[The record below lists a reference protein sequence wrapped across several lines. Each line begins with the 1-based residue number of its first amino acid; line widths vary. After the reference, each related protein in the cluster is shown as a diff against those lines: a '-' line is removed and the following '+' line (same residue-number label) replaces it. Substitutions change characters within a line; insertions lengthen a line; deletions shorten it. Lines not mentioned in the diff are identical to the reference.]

1 MERNDQQFLAQKIR
15 AQYLEKECTEL
26 DALRALDGRV
36 RRAPTVFA
44 WVFGSISA
52 LIMGS
57 GMSLIMTDIGASI
70 GLQSTM
76 LPGIVIGI
84 IGMLLAI
91 INYPIYQRLLHHRRK
106 KYADQ
111 ILQLSNR
118 VLTGNDGAPSAAI
131 N

>member
-15 AQYLEKECTEL
+15 TQYLEKEYTEL

-36 RRAPTVFA
+36 RRAPAVFA

-70 GLQSTM
+70 GLQATM
-76 LPGIVIGI
+76 LPGIVIGV

-91 INYPIYQRLLHHRRK
+91 VNYPIYQRLLRHRRK

-111 ILQLSNR
+111 ILQLSER
-118 VLTGNDGAPSAAI
+118 VLTGTDCAPSAVG